1 MNYTAT
7 GRLAV
12 KKDTLQRTATFS
24 VREFVIEISNDRGW
38 TDFVQFQLTNNQCSL
53 IDNFNVGDQ
62 ITVTFDLRG
71 RKWTNPQGQ
80 EVYFNTLSAWRI
92 DHAQAAANAQP
103 FNQAAP
109 QPQAAPQAA
118 QPQFT
123 QPTVNP
129 APSAPEDDLPF

>member
-1 MNYTAT
+1 M
-7 GRLAV
+7 
-12 KKDTLQRTATFS
+12 
-24 VREFVIEISNDRGW
+24 
-38 TDFVQFQLTNNQCSL
+38 TNNQCSL

-129 APSAPEDDLPF
+129 ATSAPEDDLPF